1 MVILASILFN
11 VMMLVS
17 IVSII
22 TYIQIN
28 RKNNTSIAF
37 PSHRMNRNFWIVTVL
52 ATTLLATIIVA
63 IFSGALSAFPFLDA
77 ENTSPSEIRGLV
89 QIFNIILGIVSI
101 AYIGLILCITVV
113 AVIGAVQL
121 ALLIYCCICLKN
133 KLYIKKIYRVGLLV
147 ISIVVILGIFG
158 LACNLGALFTTF

>member
-22 TYIQIN
+22 TYIQIS

-37 PSHRMNRNFWIVTVL
+37 PSHRMNRNFWVVTVL

-77 ENTSPSEIRGLV
+77 KNTSSGEIRGLV

-113 AVIGAVQL
+113 AIIGAVQL

-158 LACNLGALFTTF
+158 LACNLGALFTAF

>member
-17 IVSII
+17 IVSIV
-22 TYIQIN
+22 TYIQIS

-37 PSHRMNRNFWIVTVL
+37 PSHRMNRNFWVVTVL

-77 ENTSPSEIRGLV
+77 KNTSSGEIRGLV

>member
-1 MVILASILFN
+1 
-11 VMMLVS
+11 MMLVS
-17 IVSII
+17 IVSIV
-22 TYIQIN
+22 TYIQIS

-37 PSHRMNRNFWIVTVL
+37 PSHRMNRNFWVVTVL

-63 IFSGALSAFPFLDA
+63 IFSGALSAFPFLDDV
-77 ENTSPSEIRGLV
+77 NTSSGEIRGLI

-113 AVIGAVQL
+113 AIIGAVQL

-158 LACNLGALFTTF
+158 LACNLGALFTAF

>member
-17 IVSII
+17 IVSIV
-22 TYIQIN
+22 TYIQIS

-37 PSHRMNRNFWIVTVL
+37 PSHRMNRNFWVVTVL

-63 IFSGALSAFPFLDA
+63 IFSGALSAFPFLDDM
-77 ENTSPSEIRGLV
+77 NTSSGEIRGLI

-113 AVIGAVQL
+113 AIIGAVQL

-158 LACNLGALFTTF
+158 LACNLGALFTAF

>member
-22 TYIQIN
+22 TYIQIS

-37 PSHRMNRNFWIVTVL
+37 PSHRMNRNFWVVTVL

-77 ENTSPSEIRGLV
+77 ENTSSGEIRGLD
-89 QIFNIILGIVSI
+89 QIFNKIIGIVSI

>member
-37 PSHRMNRNFWIVTVL
+37 PSHRMNRNFWVVTVL

-77 ENTSPSEIRGLV
+77 ENTSSGEIRGLV

-113 AVIGAVQL
+113 AIIGAVQL

-158 LACNLGALFTTF
+158 LACNLGALFTAF

>member
-22 TYIQIN
+22 IYIQIS
-28 RKNNTSIAF
+28 RKNNTSTAF
-37 PSHRMNRNFWIVTVL
+37 PSHRMNRNFWVVTVL

-63 IFSGALSAFPFLDA
+63 IFSGTLSAFPFLDDV
-77 ENTSPSEIRGLV
+77 NTSSGEIRGLI

-113 AVIGAVQL
+113 AIIGAVQL
-121 ALLIYCCICLKN
+121 ALMIYCCICLKN

-158 LACNLGALFTTF
+158 LACNLGALFTAF

>member
-17 IVSII
+17 IVSIV
-22 TYIQIN
+22 TYIQIS

-37 PSHRMNRNFWIVTVL
+37 PSHRINRNFWVVTVL

-63 IFSGALSAFPFLDA
+63 IFSGALSAFPFLDDV
-77 ENTSPSEIRGLV
+77 NTSSGEIRGLI

-113 AVIGAVQL
+113 AIIGAVQL

-158 LACNLGALFTTF
+158 LACNLGALFTAF

>member
-1 MVILASILFN
+1 MAILASILFN

-17 IVSII
+17 IVSIV
-22 TYIQIN
+22 TYIQIS

-37 PSHRMNRNFWIVTVL
+37 PSHRMNRNFWVVTVL

-63 IFSGALSAFPFLDA
+63 IFSGALSAFPFLDDV
-77 ENTSPSEIRGLV
+77 NTSSGEIRGLI

-113 AVIGAVQL
+113 AIIGAVQL

-158 LACNLGALFTTF
+158 LACNLGALFTAF

>member
-17 IVSII
+17 IVSIV
-22 TYIQIN
+22 TYVQIS

-37 PSHRMNRNFWIVTVL
+37 PSHRMNRNFWVVTVL
-52 ATTLLATIIVA
+52 ATTLLATIIIA
-63 IFSGALSAFPFLDA
+63 IFSGALSAFPFLEDV
-77 ENTSPSEIRGLV
+77 NTSSGEIRGLI

-113 AVIGAVQL
+113 AIIGAVQL

-158 LACNLGALFTTF
+158 LACNLGALFTAF

>member
-1 MVILASILFN
+1 MVVLASILFN

-17 IVSII
+17 IVSIV
-22 TYIQIN
+22 TYIQIS

-37 PSHRMNRNFWIVTVL
+37 PSHRMNRNFWVVTVL

-63 IFSGALSAFPFLDA
+63 IFSGALSAFPFLDDV
-77 ENTSPSEIRGLV
+77 NTSSGEIRGLI

-113 AVIGAVQL
+113 AIIGAVQL

-158 LACNLGALFTTF
+158 LACNLGALFTAF

>member
-17 IVSII
+17 IVSIV
-22 TYIQIN
+22 TYIQIS

-37 PSHRMNRNFWIVTVL
+37 PSHRKNRNFWVVTVL

-63 IFSGALSAFPFLDA
+63 IFSGALSAFPFLDDV
-77 ENTSPSEIRGLV
+77 NTSPGEIRGLI

-113 AVIGAVQL
+113 AIIGAVQL

-158 LACNLGALFTTF
+158 LACNLGALFTAF

>member
-22 TYIQIN
+22 TYIQIS

-37 PSHRMNRNFWIVTVL
+37 PSHRMNRNFWVVTVL

-63 IFSGALSAFPFLDA
+63 IFSGALSAFPFLDDV
-77 ENTSPSEIRGLV
+77 NTSSGEIRGLV

>member
-22 TYIQIN
+22 IYIQIS
-28 RKNNTSIAF
+28 RKNNASTAF
-37 PSHRMNRNFWIVTVL
+37 PSHRMNRNFWVVTVL

-63 IFSGALSAFPFLDA
+63 IFSGALSAFPFLDDV
-77 ENTSPSEIRGLV
+77 NTSSGEIRGLI

-113 AVIGAVQL
+113 AIIGAVQL

-158 LACNLGALFTTF
+158 LACNLGALFTAF

>member
-37 PSHRMNRNFWIVTVL
+37 PSHRMNRNFWVVTVL

-77 ENTSPSEIRGLV
+77 ENTSSGEIRGLI

-101 AYIGLILCITVV
+101 AYIGLILCITAV
-113 AVIGAVQL
+113 AIIGAVQL

-158 LACNLGALFTTF
+158 LACNLGALFTAF

>member
-22 TYIQIN
+22 TYIQIS

-37 PSHRMNRNFWIVTVL
+37 PSHRMNRNFWVVTVL

-77 ENTSPSEIRGLV
+77 ENTSSGEIRGLI